1 MKISGVPFTVTDWD
15 RVPAVEH
22 PGETGMS
29 RWRTAEAG
37 NVRVRVVEYSPGY
50 RADHWCARGHVLWV
64 IEGELTVE
72 LKNGALHHL
81 KKGMS
86 FQAAD
91 DDLNPHLAYTEI
103 GAKVFLID

>member
-1 MKISGVPFTVTDWD
+1 MKIVGVPFTVTDWD

-22 PGETGMS
+22 TGETGTS

-37 NVRVRVVEYSPGY
+37 NVRARVVEYSPGY

-72 LKNGALHHL
+72 LKNGALHNL

-86 FQAAD
+86 FQSGD
-91 DDLNPHLAYTEI
+91 DDLNPHLAFTEV
-103 GAKVFLID
+103 GATVFIVD